1 MGNPMY
7 ALVYGS
13 IYAPSTPYTFRIS
26 LARSFGGTE
35 TTAKLSS
42 PDLALSKDA
51 KISTKVDASASE
63 Q

>member
-1 MGNPMY
+1 MY
-7 ALVYGS
+7 ALVYGT
-13 IYAPSTPYTFRIS
+13 IRPPCTPYTLRIS

-51 KISTKVDASASE
+51 KISTKDDASSSE

>member
-1 MGNPMY
+1 MY
-7 ALVYGS
+7 ALVYAS
-13 IYAPSTPYTFRIS
+13 IYAPSMGYTLRIS
-26 LARSFGGTE
+26 LARTSGGTE

-51 KISTKVDASASE
+51 KISTKDDASASE

>member
-1 MGNPMY
+1 MY
-7 ALVYGS
+7 ALVYATMYPPCMG
-13 IYAPSTPYTFRIS
+13 YTFRIS
-26 LARSFGGTE
+26 LARAFGGTE

-51 KISTKVDASASE
+51 KISTKDDASASE

>member
-1 MGNPMY
+1 MY
-7 ALVYGS
+7 ALVYATIRPPCMG
-13 IYAPSTPYTFRIS
+13 YTLRIS
-26 LARSFGGTE
+26 LARTFGGTE

-51 KISTKVDASASE
+51 KISTKDPASASE

>member
-1 MGNPMY
+1 MY
-7 ALVYGS
+7 ALVYAS
-13 IYAPSTPYTFRIS
+13 MYAPCTPYTLRIS
-26 LARSFGGTE
+26 LARTFGGTE

-51 KISTKVDASASE
+51 KISTKDLASASE

>member
-1 MGNPMY
+1 MY
-7 ALVYGS
+7 ALIYAS
-13 IYAPSTPYTFRIS
+13 IYAPSTPYTLRIS
-26 LARSFGGTE
+26 LARTFGGTE

-51 KISTKVDASASE
+51 KISTKDDASASE